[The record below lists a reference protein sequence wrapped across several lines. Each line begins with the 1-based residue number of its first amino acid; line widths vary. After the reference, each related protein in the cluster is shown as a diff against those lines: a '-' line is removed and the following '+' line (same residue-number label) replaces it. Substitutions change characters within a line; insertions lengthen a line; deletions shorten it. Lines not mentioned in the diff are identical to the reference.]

1 MSKKGIIIIKQINKI
16 RHIKEAVSLIKSG
29 FSIMVGGFGLIGYP
43 EEMVEVLAKSD
54 VDELTIISNDM
65 GSPGVGLGKLLLNGQ
80 IKSIIG
86 THFGKNSD
94 VAKYLNLGKVKVNV
108 VPQGNFVEAI
118 RAGGVGI
125 TAFYTPVGVGTIL
138 AEGKETRTFNGVET
152 ILEKSIRADVALIKA
167 HKADTL
173 GNLVYY
179 KTARNLNPIMAAAA
193 KLTIAE
199 VDEIVPAGDINPE
212 VIITPHI
219 YIDILVQRSGRR

>member
-1 MSKKGIIIIKQINKI
+1 MIIKQITKI
-16 RHIKEAVSLIKSG
+16 RSIEEAVSLIKPGSI
-29 FSIMVGGFGLIGYP
+29 IMVGGFGLIGYP
-43 EEMVEVLAKSD
+43 EEMVEALVESD
-54 VDELTIISNDM
+54 VDQLTIISNDM

-86 THFGKNSD
+86 THFGKNPS
-94 VAKYLNLGKVKVNV
+94 VAKYLSLGKVKINV
-108 VPQGNFVEAI
+108 VPQGTFVEAI

-125 TAFYTPVGVGTIL
+125 TAFYTPVGAGTIL

-152 ILEKSIRADVALIKA
+152 VLEKSIQADVALIKA

-179 KTARNLNPIMAAAA
+179 KTARNFNPIMAAAA

-199 VDEIVPAGDINPE
+199 VDEIVPAGDIDPE

-219 YIDILVQRSGRR
+219 YIDILVKRSGIR